1 MTESFHPSYLSV
13 VFVDLYPEVRYTIR
27 TVVGWLIGCARLPQ
41 DGFKDAQA
49 ATTCRVVDQLIDERI
64 NIKDTPMNTVRALSE
79 KASLKTDD
87 FASMI
92 VSDRSI
98 TQTTLP

>member
-64 NIKDTPMNTVRALSE
+64 NIRGHANEHSACSERKKLLS
-79 KASLKTDD
+79 KRMISL
-87 FASMI
+87 
-92 VSDRSI
+92 
-98 TQTTLP
+98 Q